1 MKDYFD
7 SNPDLVL
14 EPLNN
19 TKILVIGMKSGE
31 FTGKKLDEFLDKT
44 KTDFLG
50 ARKVLNLNMEDAL
63 DYAEIAQKIMDA

>member
-1 MKDYFD
+1 
-7 SNPDLVL
+7 
-14 EPLNN
+14 
-19 TKILVIGMKSGE
+19 MKSGE